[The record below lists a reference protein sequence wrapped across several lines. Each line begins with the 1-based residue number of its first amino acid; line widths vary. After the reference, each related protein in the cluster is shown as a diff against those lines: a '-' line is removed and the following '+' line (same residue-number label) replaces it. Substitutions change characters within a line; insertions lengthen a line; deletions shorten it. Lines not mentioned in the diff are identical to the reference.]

1 MPVSTRSNASDVA
14 AYDSVCAATHSL
26 LQVLSPDVQEAIGQ
40 VISFEKDAKQAALV
54 APPDAQLAD
63 IMEGCAAKLPM

>member
-1 MPVSTRSNASDVA
+1 MA
-14 AYDSVCAATHSL
+14 AYDYVCAATHSL

-40 VISFEKDAKQAALV
+40 VISFEKDVEQAALV

-63 IMEGCAAKLPM
+63 IM